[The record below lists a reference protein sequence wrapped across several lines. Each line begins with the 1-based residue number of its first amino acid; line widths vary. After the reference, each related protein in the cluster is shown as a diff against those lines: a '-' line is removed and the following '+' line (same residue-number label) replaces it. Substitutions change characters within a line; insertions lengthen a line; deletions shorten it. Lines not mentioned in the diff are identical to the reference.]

1 MRGHSL
7 RGNREVSWLAVPVR
21 DSPRREEGAS
31 KPMRHGREQ
40 SDTAIVPQ
48 KPANNVGRH
57 AAEQVE
63 GRAGPK
69 GNTSLRHTYRTQ
81 GRAHVSQALAR
92 VRQAVR
98 RDKTQRMTALFHHL
112 TVDCLREAYYALKRD
127 AAPGV
132 DGVTWEGFVKL
143 LRLRC
148 SCGKRVPLPGP
159 IRPLGGPL
167 RACHFGP
174 TRASLPHLLTIGGR

>member
-1 MRGHSL
+1 M
-7 RGNREVSWLAVPVR
+7 
-21 DSPRREEGAS
+21 
-31 KPMRHGREQ
+31 MYGREK

-48 KPANNVGRH
+48 KPANNAGRH

-63 GRAGPK
+63 GRAGPE
-69 GNTSLRHTYRTQ
+69 GNTSPRHMYRTQ
-81 GRAHVSQALAR
+81 GRVRVSQALAR

-132 DGVTWEGFVKL
+132 DGVTWEGYGQQL
-143 LRLRC
+143 EPRLYDRHR
-148 SCGKRVPLPGP
+148 RVQQGTY
-159 IRPLGGPL
+159 
-167 RACHFGP
+167 RAHP
-174 TRASLPHLLTIGGR
+174 VQR